1 MRRLR
6 SLRRCFHFIVLITS
20 VVVHVLS
27 FSTTFRISSSKS
39 CWFRTVPPRRIEA
52 AVFAKI
58 NSSSSYDNNNT
69 RITNSDDDLPVKL
82 DTTLQTRRVNNN
94 RTEAKNNERGF
105 FKIVGRRDAFR
116 YGTVLTISSLIVGT
130 ASTSTHPLANY
141 QKEPPQESPRRLLET
156 NSSSAAA
163 ATTATTTTGKLE
175 PVNLTQIVSETSINV
190 TMNCDTKC
198 VSIDSSNFTFNKVA
212 TRKLP
217 NWLPSM
223 FTPSPQIVKTMTNNE
238 LLVAATVA
246 GSVTEMGRTL
256 LLYPLQ
262 TIKVRVQAA
271 TNSVDQHSHHDDETG
286 VSSSSASS
294 LLQALRQQVTTLGGN
309 IQTNINAGDL
319 YAGITP
325 SLLVSVPSTGIYY
338 GVRDVTKR
346 MLYMTPLGPTWV
358 AVVAAT
364 VGDVISLCFRT
375 PSETLSIRLQ
385 TNNETVGNWW
395 TDSFSRLPMVIATD
409 LPYLLSKIVLNR
421 SLIQGQSI
429 SVSHYAEFA
438 LVASVVAGFLT
449 TPFDVART
457 RILLNEQL
465 VSSSDDGDNEEQEQE
480 EINVVRTMIQITNE
494 GNGGI
499 KNLYAGWLERV
510 LYLGVGRA
518 WLEPVSMI
526 SYIGIR
532 DTVLLEWF

>member
-1 MRRLR
+1 
-6 SLRRCFHFIVLITS
+6 
-20 VVVHVLS
+20 
-27 FSTTFRISSSKS
+27 
-39 CWFRTVPPRRIEA
+39 
-52 AVFAKI
+52 
-58 NSSSSYDNNNT
+58 
-69 RITNSDDDLPVKL
+69 
-82 DTTLQTRRVNNN
+82 
-94 RTEAKNNERGF
+94 
-105 FKIVGRRDAFR
+105 
-116 YGTVLTISSLIVGT
+116 
-130 ASTSTHPLANY
+130 
-141 QKEPPQESPRRLLET
+141 
-156 NSSSAAA
+156 
-163 ATTATTTTGKLE
+163 
-175 PVNLTQIVSETSINV
+175 
-190 TMNCDTKC
+190 
-198 VSIDSSNFTFNKVA
+198 
-212 TRKLP
+212 
-217 NWLPSM
+217 
-223 FTPSPQIVKTMTNNE
+223 
-238 LLVAATVA
+238 
-246 GSVTEMGRTL
+246 
-256 LLYPLQ
+256 
-262 TIKVRVQAA
+262 
-271 TNSVDQHSHHDDETG
+271 
-286 VSSSSASS
+286 
-294 LLQALRQQVTTLGGN
+294 
-309 IQTNINAGDL
+309 
-319 YAGITP
+319 
-325 SLLVSVPSTGIYY
+325 
-338 GVRDVTKR
+338 

-358 AVVAAT
+358 AIVAAT

>member
-1 MRRLR
+1 
-6 SLRRCFHFIVLITS
+6 
-20 VVVHVLS
+20 
-27 FSTTFRISSSKS
+27 
-39 CWFRTVPPRRIEA
+39 
-52 AVFAKI
+52 
-58 NSSSSYDNNNT
+58 
-69 RITNSDDDLPVKL
+69 
-82 DTTLQTRRVNNN
+82 
-94 RTEAKNNERGF
+94 
-105 FKIVGRRDAFR
+105 
-116 YGTVLTISSLIVGT
+116 
-130 ASTSTHPLANY
+130 
-141 QKEPPQESPRRLLET
+141 
-156 NSSSAAA
+156 
-163 ATTATTTTGKLE
+163 
-175 PVNLTQIVSETSINV
+175 
-190 TMNCDTKC
+190 
-198 VSIDSSNFTFNKVA
+198 
-212 TRKLP
+212 
-217 NWLPSM
+217 
-223 FTPSPQIVKTMTNNE
+223 
-238 LLVAATVA
+238 
-246 GSVTEMGRTL
+246 
-256 LLYPLQ
+256 
-262 TIKVRVQAA
+262 
-271 TNSVDQHSHHDDETG
+271 
-286 VSSSSASS
+286 
-294 LLQALRQQVTTLGGN
+294 
-309 IQTNINAGDL
+309 
-319 YAGITP
+319 
-325 SLLVSVPSTGIYY
+325 
-338 GVRDVTKR
+338 
-346 MLYMTPLGPTWV
+346 MTPLGPTWV
-358 AVVAAT
+358 AIVAAT